1 MLCLILVQSFIT
13 KPLTHLSLVKIL
25 IASNIILI
33 NISQRTLKIIKTI
46 FKLILNL
53 TKNMQ
58 DFKSMYCVILPTAK
72 MYLNLKK
79 TQK

>member
-25 IASNIILI
+25 I

-53 TKNMQ
+53 TKSMQ